1 LSAALTSWSGEAFG
15 YAILPHY
22 SFFVLV
28 LVLVIEKG
36 KFRRVDQGAQRH
48 VIPAKA
54 GIHYRKTGEIATLVP
69 LRD

>member
-1 LSAALTSWSGEAFG
+1 LNAALTGWSGEAFG

-22 SFFVLV
+22 SFFV